1 MGITPISSIVI
12 PVAPT
17 SPALF
22 RDGCYRS
29 VLNQSYHVEYD
40 IGFQEPDSGGERV
53 LVEVTHVPW
62 LAVHGHDHV

>member
-1 MGITPISSIVI
+1 MNCGKENLAEETTGKNGRVLQI
-12 PVAPT
+12 
-17 SPALF
+17 
-22 RDGCYRS
+22 DGCYGS